1 MATLIFS
8 AEPSSPWFRDSLLT
22 IAFVLLALNVL
33 LIVLVHGRRI
43 RQYFRSRRERRFQ
56 ATLGEVISKLDDP
69 VGVRDRVWLQEQL
82 AGFDELEQP
91 LVAVALIERLG
102 LASAEERQALLA
114 VLREVGA
121 VDLLVRQTRSRI
133 PWRRAL
139 AVRTLGW
146 IAAVETVPLLIGLA
160 DDRNHYVREAS
171 VRALGQIRDRQ
182 ALPLLGELFRE
193 PGRLPPGVVYD
204 ALVSYGSAAE
214 PTFAGAL
221 RSALE
226 PVRIASCY
234 GVAAVCDSEQ
244 ARAELTPL
252 LTDRE
257 PAVRV
262 AAAEALG
269 RVGAG
274 ALPRGLEEASRDE
287 VAIVRVAAT
296 RALASYDDPQSVEL
310 ALNALLDPDR
320 DTAVAAGE
328 SLVRL
333 ARRPA
338 TAAAAQGALARH
350 TWPIERALVMDSVG
364 AV

>member
-43 RQYFRSRRERRFQ
+43 RQYFRSRRERQFQ
-56 ATLGEVISKLDDP
+56 AKLGEVISKLDDP

-182 ALPLLGELFRE
+182 ALPLLGELFRN
-193 PGRLPPGVVYD
+193 RAAFRRASSTTHSSRT
-204 ALVSYGSAAE
+204 AL
-214 PTFAGAL
+214 L
-221 RSALE
+221 RSRRS
-226 PVRIASCY
+226 P
-234 GVAAVCDSEQ
+234 
-244 ARAELTPL
+244 ARSDQLS
-252 LTDRE
+252 
-257 PAVRV
+257 
-262 AAAEALG
+262 
-269 RVGAG
+269 
-274 ALPRGLEEASRDE
+274 SR
-287 VAIVRVAAT
+287 
-296 RALASYDDPQSVEL
+296 Y
-310 ALNALLDPDR
+310 
-320 DTAVAAGE
+320 E
-328 SLVRL
+328 SP
-333 ARRPA
+333 PA
-338 TAAAAQGALARH
+338 TASLQSAIPSR
-350 TWPIERALVMDSVG
+350 RALS
-364 AV
+364 